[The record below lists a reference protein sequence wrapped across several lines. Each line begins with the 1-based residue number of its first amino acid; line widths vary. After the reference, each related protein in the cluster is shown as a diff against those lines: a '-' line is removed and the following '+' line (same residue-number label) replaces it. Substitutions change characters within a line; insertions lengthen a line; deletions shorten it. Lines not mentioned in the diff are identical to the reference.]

1 MSPITQLIDVAQGL
15 VYLHSHE
22 IVHGNLKQVCHS
34 PDYTPSSVLTPRFIK
49 QNILVDSAGRARL
62 SDIGFAKLT
71 RNRGSQFDWADVGAD
86 GYRWAAP
93 EIFKSGELSK
103 QSDVFSYGFV
113 AAEVRSLTVPLRRRD
128 QHPPLRY
135 SLETSYGKESV
146 RLKRGSRLLTKSA
159 HTDRRAERNAL

>member
-15 VYLHSHE
+15 AYLHSHE
-22 IVHGNLKQVCHS
+22 IVHGNLKQVCHP
-34 PDYTPSSVLTPRFIK
+34 PDYTPCSVLILRFIK

-62 SDIGFAKLT
+62 SDIGFATLT
-71 RNRGSQFDWADVGAD
+71 HKDGSQFGWADVGAD

-113 AAEVRSLTVPLRRRD
+113 AAEVRSLTIALRRHD

-135 SLETSYGKESV
+135 LLETSYGKELV
-146 RLKRGSRLLTKSA
+146 RPKRGSGLLTKSA